1 MSNAQKNRTL
11 KRNFQGYSVDPS
23 NVLIGLGASSI
34 SHFPN
39 GYAQNASA
47 TSQYA
52 AAIDQHEFAI
62 IRGHVF
68 NHDDRVR
75 AKIIN
80 SLMCNFDVQT
90 ADIINNFAINRD
102 ALYSEFVE
110 INRKFE
116 YLLVVNER
124 GLFVPPKVRPL
135 TRMIAREFDAYELSR
150 AGHSAAI

>member
-1 MSNAQKNRTL
+1 
-11 KRNFQGYSVDPS
+11 
-23 NVLIGLGASSI
+23 
-34 SHFPN
+34 
-39 GYAQNASA
+39 
-47 TSQYA
+47 
-52 AAIDQHEFAI
+52 
-62 IRGHVF
+62 
-68 NHDDRVR
+68 
-75 AKIIN
+75 
-80 SLMCNFDVQT
+80 MCNFDVQT